1 MKLFAC
7 LAIALW
13 ATSTTMGWAAPS
25 AEIQHPAVV
34 RVIAPERDGTS
45 YGSGSLVAVDGPHGL
60 IITNWH
66 VVRDA
71 TGQIVVVFPDGFRS
85 GATVLRTDS
94 DWDLAALAIWRPGVE
109 PIPLATDTPRP
120 GEPLTIAG
128 YGSGRYRAITGRCTQ
143 YVAPGANHPF
153 EMVELSAGA
162 RDGDS
167 GGPIFNSRGELAGVL
182 FGAARGHTTGS
193 YCGRVRWFLASIDD
207 DFQRLP
213 PGSTR
218 IARQP
223 QPSPTTTA
231 RPLQPSPT
239 ATARRSEPR
248 PAIDEM
254 ASNPLPVAVIPAGAS
269 AFAESAASQPP
280 AVLPDTGWT
289 TSPPQLHGDNQVAQP
304 ESTEQLDWDD
314 VAGTTLA
321 EQIKTILAAI
331 GLLAIFLGGLRLL
344 SKE

>member
-128 YGSGRYRAITGRCTQ
+128 YGSGRFRTITGRCTQ
-143 YVAPGANHPF
+143 YVAPGSNQPF

-162 RDGDS
+162 REGDS

-182 FGAARGHTTGS
+182 FGAASGHTTGS
-193 YCGRVRWFLASIDD
+193 YCGRVRRFLASVTDQFQQVSPGSAMIAQRAENMPSYNGWEWQ
-207 DFQRLP
+207 QRLDP
-213 PGSTR
+213 PSDQAPLTAPLTAA
-218 IARQP
+218 IPA
-223 QPSPTTTA
+223 QPSP
-231 RPLQPSPT
+231 QPPNVAVDGWVASKSRPT
-239 ATARRSEPR
+239 ADR
-248 PAIDEM
+248 
-254 ASNPLPVAVIPAGAS
+254 GA
-269 AFAESAASQPP
+269 AAS
-280 AVLPDTGWT
+280 DTTDTIVIG
-289 TSPPQLHGDNQVAQP
+289 
-304 ESTEQLDWDD
+304 
-314 VAGTTLA
+314 GTTLFD
-321 EQIKTILAAI
+321 QIKTF
-331 GLLAIFLGGLRLL
+331 LAIVGLASILLHGLRFL
-344 SKE
+344 SVASSS